1 MKNHRLRLK
10 DLHRDRRQVAV
21 TALVRFA
28 AIAIVVVIVIVAV
41 GEASLPDDASQP
53 AAPATTERDPLAA
66 ELLRCRTIT
75 AEQLAADDSCRR
87 AWAESRRRFF
97 APRMPNTR
105 TPEATS
111 KSSDRMQNRVPSTPM
126 IEVR

>member
-1 MKNHRLRLK
+1 MMNRRLRLK
-10 DLHRDRRQVAV
+10 DLHPDRRQVAV

-28 AIAIVVVIVIVAV
+28 AIAIVAVIVIIAI
-41 GEASLPDDASQP
+41 GEASRTDVPNLPIVP
-53 AAPATTERDPLAA
+53 ALTESDPLAA

-97 APRMPNTR
+97 APRMPNAR
-105 TPEATS
+105 TPEAES
-111 KSSDRMQNRVPSTPM
+111 KSSDKMQDRVPATPM

>member
-1 MKNHRLRLK
+1 MSHRLRLK
-10 DLHRDRRQVAV
+10 DLKRDRRHVAV

-28 AIAIVVVIVIVAV
+28 AIAIVAVIVIIAI
-41 GEASLPDDASQP
+41 GEASRTNVPDLPVGP
-53 AAPATTERDPLAA
+53 ALTERDPLAA
-66 ELLRCRTIT
+66 ALLRCRTIT

-105 TPEATS
+105 TPEAES
-111 KSSDRMQNRVPSTPM
+111 KSSDKMQDRVPDTPM

>member
-21 TALVRFA
+21 TALVRLA
-28 AIAIVVVIVIVAV
+28 AIAIVAVIVIIAI
-41 GEASLPDDASQP
+41 GEARRTDVTDLPIMP
-53 AAPATTERDPLAA
+53 APIERDPLAA